1 MKDHGIEVNGP
12 VPQRIPIITYPT
24 FDANSDSL
32 LKKHLSRDLWAQ
44 LKKKNTPKGGN
55 IQMVVKSGV
64 DRPQCEV
71 GVLATDEESYKTFSD
86 LFQPIVK
93 DLHPRYDFRYTYK
106 FEELQMEPFAQRI
119 QQSLQLQEA
128 LTEKITHFKLTAKRN
143 FRSSA
148 FSPLMTREQK
158 LQVERKVVEV
168 LGELY
173 GQYT

>member
-1 MKDHGIEVNGP
+1 MDEHNVEKILSEMLNSLVHARDPKPLIFMVSYTCKHLLIVEQIKYLANLVTEQDLKDHGIEVNGP

-64 DRPQCEV
+64 DRPQCAV

-106 FEELQMEPFAQRI
+106 FEELQMEPIA
-119 QQSLQLQEA
+119 
-128 LTEKITHFKLTAKRN
+128 
-143 FRSSA
+143 
-148 FSPLMTREQK
+148 
-158 LQVERKVVEV
+158 
-168 LGELY
+168 
-173 GQYT
+173 

>member
-24 FDANSDSL
+24 FETADDISCESL

-55 IQMVVKSGV
+55 IQMVVQSGV
-64 DRPQCEV
+64 QRPETKI
-71 GVLATDEESYKTFSD
+71 GVMATDEDAYKTFSD

-128 LTEKITHFKLTAKRN
+128 LTEKITHYKLSARRN
-143 FRSSA
+143 FRSSPFA
-148 FSPLMTREQK
+148 PLITREQK
-158 LQVERKVVEV
+158 L
-168 LGELY
+168 
-173 GQYT
+173 